1 MSVFAPFKRPPKAD
15 PQEWRWGMYAFTA
28 ASGARVLLVDARPA
42 YASHRVFVPYEFAG
56 YAPPPLSATI
66 AAPRRSAPRIL
77 RNSSPSV
84 APHVGVT
91 FCDASDFATPPK
103 AGSPFRTQR

>member
-1 MSVFAPFKRPPKAD
+1 MSLAYALLWKHRSCVSVFAPFKRPPKAD

-56 YAPPPLSATI
+56 YAPLPP
-66 AAPRRSAPRIL
+66 
-77 RNSSPSV
+77 
-84 APHVGVT
+84 
-91 FCDASDFATPPK
+91 
-103 AGSPFRTQR
+103 